1 MSVVKKIAKILL
13 VGICIFVVAK
23 VIAYVNR
30 PYSPT
35 VSVERIQEE
44 MRKEQR
50 ISVQVNDREYKIQGS
65 WDFANLFAFDEWEQT
80 EKGSYGTDVVV
91 FEPAEEW
98 SVKIRSDGSITA
110 YDGYSPNAYKNT
122 AYYTAPAEV
131 VAALSD
137 FVVANGDLQE
147 RS

>member
-44 MRKEQR
+44 IRQDRR
-50 ISVQVNDREYKIQGS
+50 ISVKVNDREYMIQGS
-65 WDFANLFAFDEWEQT
+65 WDFANLFLIRQHRE
-80 EKGSYGTDVVV
+80 SV
-91 FEPAEEW
+91 FVLAEPL
-98 SVKIRSDGSITA
+98 IF
-110 YDGYSPNAYKNT
+110 
-122 AYYTAPAEV
+122 
-131 VAALSD
+131 SD
-137 FVVANGDLQE
+137 FGDVLRE
-147 RS
+147 RAVEYLF